1 MKNYQKTKYKT
12 LSKYKYKYKYKYNHI
27 SMQKY
32 QKNIPYLHKK
42 TNNQNNILIHI
53 ICIKL

>member
-12 LSKYKYKYKYKYNHI
+12 LSKYKYKYKYNHI